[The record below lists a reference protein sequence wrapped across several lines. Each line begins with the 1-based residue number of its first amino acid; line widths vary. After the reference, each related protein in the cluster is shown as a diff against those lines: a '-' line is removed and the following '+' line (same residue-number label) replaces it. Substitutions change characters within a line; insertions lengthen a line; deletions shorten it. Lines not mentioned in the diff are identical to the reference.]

1 MRKGKRVY
9 DIGFKAVEIFLVHC
23 GGNYKFNQSW
33 KSIELLLYRLKYT
46 EVYYILILMQISSHN
61 KLNKTGLAFV

>member
-23 GGNYKFNQSW
+23 GGNYKFNQS
-33 KSIELLLYRLKYT
+33 
-46 EVYYILILMQISSHN
+46 
-61 KLNKTGLAFV
+61 